1 MHRASFHFLV
11 HFYLLFSFALTSIT
25 LQRAYSLIRGVIKS
39 HGAHHPLKLEPREAG
54 ERPDLHAYAPL
65 AVFLPPGAMQL
76 GHDTTAAMESTV
88 ADGGYCSNLVGVQV
102 WQLGEMPTHPH
113 YWSSIPGEPS
123 RRFPREEDSS
133 EVLGGSTTPAVQRS
147 SVERRSVFDGAW
159 RPPNSSA
166 AVGLS
171 SSSSSSAGT
180 AAADV
185 SSHTEA
191 EERGS
196 SPQVFTPSRR
206 VSVVGGEPLE
216 A

>member
-1 MHRASFHFLV
+1 
-11 HFYLLFSFALTSIT
+11 
-25 LQRAYSLIRGVIKS
+25 
-39 HGAHHPLKLEPREAG
+39 
-54 ERPDLHAYAPL
+54 
-65 AVFLPPGAMQL
+65 MQL

-171 SSSSSSAGT
+171 SSSSSSSAGT

-206 VSVVGGEPLE
+206 VSVVEGAPLE